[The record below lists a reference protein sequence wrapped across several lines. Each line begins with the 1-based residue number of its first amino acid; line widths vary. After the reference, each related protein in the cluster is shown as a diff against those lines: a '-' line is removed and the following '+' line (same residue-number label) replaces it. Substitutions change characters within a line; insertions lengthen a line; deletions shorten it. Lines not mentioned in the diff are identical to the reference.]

1 MALFPLESS
10 HSESMCY
17 LERQMAALS
26 NQVITQKVLVVNY
39 DNLGHVR
46 EGVWSSM
53 FPNEGGK

>member
-1 MALFPLESS
+1 
-10 HSESMCY
+10 
-17 LERQMAALS
+17 MAALS